1 MKNRRLVSQWNMLN
15 WDIVAVTGEGKELE
29 MLKTGEPHG
38 TWVIAEG
45 GGKQDTSKMVG

>member
-1 MKNRRLVSQWNMLN
+1 MLN

-29 MLKTGEPHG
+29 MLKTGGPRG

-45 GGKQDTSKMVG
+45 GGKARHHQMVG